1 MAIPMFMGQFFTG
14 LYVNFT
20 RCFLHAE
27 VQGGGRTPEVV
38 IIWWRKTIL
47 AWSQQLR
54 QCFGHARPLP
64 PASTPYDT
72 IKHHYVQTGS
82 TNNLKMETNIDA
94 ISMIT
99 VMFLG
104 IPSPTALESTSF
116 DFRKHRQLQTS
127 CFGYCFYFRFVPD
140 AVLRSRILSTPAEVD
155 PAWPKTLQQSPRSH
169 WYRFLSQS
177 YNYFRYPSTIYT
189 VSQKKLCKLIFCQNF
204 AKFRRIVKI
213 FGKKIIERTGF
224 SEVYSFSTSP
234 SLCQHTTVWT
244 KHVQNCYITL

>member
-140 AVLRSRILSTPAEVD
+140 AVLRSRILSTLAEVD

-189 VSQKKLCKLIFCQNF
+189 VSQKKNCANLFFVRTLPNF
-204 AKFRRIVKI
+204 D
-213 FGKKIIERTGF
+213 G
-224 SEVYSFSTSP
+224 
-234 SLCQHTTVWT
+234 L
-244 KHVQNCYITL
+244 